1 MIAIVDY
8 GMGNLRSVQ
17 KAFEFLGESAEL
29 VTDPERVKRADRL
42 VLPGVGAIGDA
53 VENLT
58 ATGMDRALRE
68 YLPLGRPF
76 LGICLGMQMLF
87 DESEEDFADC
97 AGKDA
102 GTAAAGTVAGLGILR
117 GRVRRLPGGPGLK
130 VPHMGW
136 NTLSETKGPLFAD
149 GTDLSSGQSGPYV
162 YFVHSYYV
170 DAADRSIVTA
180 RSTHGIVFDA
190 AVGRDNLQAV
200 QFHPEKSGSE
210 GLAMLR
216 RWLADGG
223 RS

>member
-17 KAFEFLGESAEL
+17 KAFEFLGETAEL
-29 VTDPERVKRADRL
+29 VTDPERVRRAERL

-53 VENLT
+53 VDNLA

-97 AGKDA
+97 AGTGDA
-102 GTAAAGTVAGLGILR
+102 TGTVAGLGILR

-136 NTLSETKGPLFAD
+136 NTLSETRGPLFAD
-149 GTDLSSGQSGPYV
+149 AAGPSSGRLEPTV

-180 RSTHGIVFDA
+180 RATHGIAFDA

-200 QFHPEKSGSE
+200 QFHPEKSGAE

-216 RWLADGG
+216 RWLSAGG
-223 RS
+223 RT

>member
-1 MIAIVDY
+1 MISIVDY

-17 KAFEFLGESAEL
+17 KAFEFLGVEAEL
-29 VTDPERVKRADRL
+29 VTDPDRVLAADAL

-53 VENLT
+53 VANLS
-58 ATGMDRALRE
+58 ASGMDQALRA
-68 YLPLGRPF
+68 YLPKGRPF

-87 DESEEDFADC
+87 EESEEVFGDGAE
-97 AGKDA
+97 
-102 GTAAAGTVAGLGILR
+102 TTAGLGILA

-136 NTLSETKGPLFAD
+136 NTLTDTRGVLFPDVAPGTPGPCM
-149 GTDLSSGQSGPYV
+149 

-180 RSTHGIVFDA
+180 RSMHGIAFDA

-200 QFHPEKSGSE
+200 QFHPEKSGAE
-210 GLAMLR
+210 GLAMLG
-216 RWLADGG
+216 RWLSAGA
-223 RS
+223 RA

>member
-29 VTDPERVKRADRL
+29 VTDPERVRRADRL

-87 DESEEDFADC
+87 DESEEDFAETTR
-97 AGKDA
+97 G
-102 GTAAAGTVAGLGILR
+102 VAGLGILR

-149 GTDLSSGQSGPYV
+149 GTDFSSGRSGPYV

-180 RSTHGIVFDA
+180 RATHGIAFDA

-200 QFHPEKSGSE
+200 QFHPEKSGTE
-210 GLAMLR
+210 GLEMLR
-216 RWLADGG
+216 RWISAGG

>member
-1 MIAIVDY
+1 MISIVDY

-17 KAFEFLGESAEL
+17 KAFEFLGEDAEL
-29 VTDPERVKRADRL
+29 VTDPERVRRADRL

-58 ATGMDRALRE
+58 ANGMDRALRE

-87 DESEEDFADC
+87 DESEEDFAETTR
-97 AGKDA
+97 G
-102 GTAAAGTVAGLGILR
+102 VAGLGILR

-136 NTLSETKGPLFAD
+136 NTLSETKGPMFAD
-149 GTDLSSGQSGPYV
+149 GMGLSSGRPGPYV

-180 RSTHGIVFDA
+180 RATHGIAFDA

-200 QFHPEKSGSE
+200 QFHPEKSGTE
-210 GLAMLR
+210 GLEMLR
-216 RWLADGG
+216 RWISAGG